1 VIARDLMTYNPVTV
15 AADASVA
22 EAVEIL
28 RELDIR
34 HLPVVQGGVL
44 VGILSDRDLRQI
56 DEQLLSSMNAPGAAS
71 LRRTTAVARIMS
83 SDVIAVHPDTEVT
96 EVIGIL
102 IETKIGAVPVIE
114 RASRELV
121 GIVSYIDVL
130 RAVQDMVED

>member
-1 VIARDLMTYNPVTV
+1 MTYNPATV
-15 AADASVA
+15 DANASVA

-34 HLPVVQGGVL
+34 HLPVVQDGVL
-44 VGILSDRDLRQI
+44 VGILSDRDLRQV
-56 DEQLLSSMNAPGAAS
+56 DEQLLSGIGKPGTAD
-71 LRRTTAVARIMS
+71 LRRSTAVVRIMS
-83 SDVIAVHPDTEVT
+83 SDVIAVHPDTHVT
-96 EVIGIL
+96 EIIGIL

-114 RASRELV
+114 RSTRELV

>member
-1 VIARDLMTYNPVTV
+1 MTYNPATV
-15 AADASVA
+15 AATASVA
-22 EAVEIL
+22 EAIEIL

-34 HLPVVQGGVL
+34 HLPVVQDGVL

-56 DEQLLSSMNAPGAAS
+56 DEQLLSGMGKPG
-71 LRRTTAVARIMS
+71 TADLPRSTPVVRIMS
-83 SDVIAVHPDTEVT
+83 SDVIAVHPDTDVT
-96 EVIGIL
+96 EIIGIL